1 MKVFQF
7 KHQETFLLDAA
18 LSDERFMGAYY
29 KLFDNLLLIRNIGKK
44 KIFVAINLGNF
55 SLSSSASKTEPL
67 LRKKKLPPFCFLVC
81 KN

>member
-18 LSDERFMGAYY
+18 LSDERFMGAYH
-29 KLFDNLLLIRNIGKK
+29 KLFDELLLIRNISRNR
-44 KIFVAINLGNF
+44 IFVAVNLGNF

-67 LRKKKLPPFCFLVC
+67 LRKKKLPAFCFLVC
-81 KN
+81 SN